1 MSEKVTQPRVRKTS
15 AYRYDTSTEKGVCPY
30 AKAHVDLN
38 NNPTAEISNPLAN
51 VPREYLLEHVTRFA
65 RWNDLSEY
73 VPLMRKG
80 VLVSRDPDGFEN
92 IPGPE
97 ALDTEEIEALR
108 QEKTHKWRVPKL
120 LYLTIIACSIGAAF
134 GIGGD
139 SDRDVLL
146 VGLINSAP
154 YIGSALIG
162 CWLSDPLNN
171 SFGRRGCIFI
181 SAILC
186 LITPI
191 LGALTTSWMQF
202 LVSRLLLGIG
212 MGIKAATVPIYA
224 AENSP
229 ASIRGALVT
238 SWQMWTA
245 FGIFLG
251 CTANLAV
258 GRVGRISWRLQVG
271 SAFIPAVPL
280 TFLILFCPESPR
292 WYIKKGRFREA
303 IESLLRLRNHPIQ
316 AARDLYT
323 IYAQVEIESEAISDS
338 TYIERIIQLFT
349 IPRIRRATLASF
361 VVMIGQQMC
370 GINIIAFYSSSVF
383 KEAGT
388 SDFNALLASW
398 GFGLVNF
405 LFAWPAIWTI
415 DTFGRRSLLLFTFPN
430 MAWSLLAAGL
440 CTLIPKT
447 SAAHTGLVALFIYVF
462 AMFYSPGEGP
472 VPYTYSAEVF
482 PLSHRE
488 VGMAWAVATCL
499 FWAAVLSITF
509 PKILAAMGVLG
520 AFCLYAG
527 FNITALVMIFLWM
540 PETKQRTLEELDY
553 VFAVPM
559 GIVMK
564 YNCTKVIPWW
574 FRRYVLRQRGATLEP
589 LYHFRGQNNAIPSI
603 FVIQD
608 ESTTDSDISTP
619 IGTRESVAVQDVQSS
634 ATTTGTDAVDVI
646 YEAEKEA
653 AALRRF
659 SWHGPGVHRHPAHAD
674 PYPMYPPYHV

>member
-1 MSEKVTQPRVRKTS
+1 MSEKIEKPRVRKTS
-15 AYRYDTSTEKGVCPY
+15 MYRYDASTEIGVRPD
-30 AKAHVDLN
+30 AKAHIDLN
-38 NNPTAEISNPLAN
+38 NNPNATISNPLAN
-51 VPREYLLEHVTRFA
+51 IPREHLLDQVTRFSE
-65 RWNDLSEY
+65 WNDLCEY

-80 VLVSRDPDGFEN
+80 ALVAKDPVSFED
-92 IPGPE
+92 IEGPE
-97 ALDTEEIEALR
+97 ALDAEEVEALR
-108 QEKTHKWRVPKL
+108 REVTHKWKIPKL
-120 LYLTIIACSIGAAF
+120 LYLTIFACSIGAAF
-134 GIGGD
+134 GIGGN

-146 VGLINSAP
+146 VGLINAAP

-171 SFGRRGCIFI
+171 RFGRRGTIFI
-181 SAILC
+181 SAIIC
-186 LITPI
+186 LIAPI
-191 LGALTTSWMQF
+191 LGALTWNWKQF
-202 LVSRLLLGIG
+202 LVSRLLLGVG
-212 MGIKAATVPIYA
+212 MGLKGATVPIYA

-251 CTANLAV
+251 CSANLAFGQV
-258 GRVGRISWRLQVG
+258 GKIAWRLQVG
-271 SAFIPAVPL
+271 SAFIPAIPL

-292 WYIKKGRFREA
+292 WYIKKGRIRDA
-303 IESLLRLRNHPIQ
+303 IKSLLRLRNHPLQ
-316 AARDLYT
+316 AARDLYA
-323 IYAQVEIESEAISDS
+323 IHFQIEIEDETIPES
-338 TYIERIIQLFT
+338 TYVKRVIQLFT

-370 GINIIAFYSSSVF
+370 GINIIAYYSSTVF
-383 KEAGT
+383 KEAGA

-398 GFGLVNF
+398 GF
-405 LFAWPAIWTI
+405 AIWTI
-415 DTFGRRSLLLFTFPN
+415 DTFGRRPLLLFTFPN

-440 CTLIPKT
+440 CTLISKT
-447 SAAHTGLVALFIYVF
+447 SAAHTGLVALFVYVF

-472 VPYTYSAEVF
+472 VPYTYSAEIF

-509 PKILAAMGVLG
+509 PKILAATGVLG

-527 FNITALVMIFLWM
+527 FNMIAFIMIFLWM

-559 GIVMK
+559 SVFIK
-564 YNCTKVIPWW
+564 YNCTKVVPWW
-574 FRRYVLRQRGATLEP
+574 FKRYVLRQRGAGLEP
-589 LYHFRGQNNAIPSI
+589 LYHFDRLDDTAPPN
-603 FVIQD
+603 FVVQY
-608 ESTTDSDISTP
+608 ESTTDSDTGAISNTAVCATTQ
-619 IGTRESVAVQDVQSS
+619 GTQSS

-646 YEAEKEA
+646 YQARSEVA
-653 AALRRF
+653 ASRRF

-674 PYPMYPPYHV
+674 TYPIYPM

>member
-1 MSEKVTQPRVRKTS
+1 MSGNIEQPRVRKTS
-15 AYRYDTSTEKGVCPY
+15 MYRYDASTEMGVRPH
-30 AKAHVDLN
+30 AKAHIDLN
-38 NNPTAEISNPLAN
+38 NNPNATISNLLAN
-51 VPREYLLEHVTRFA
+51 IPREHLLNQVTRFSEL
-65 RWNDLSEY
+65 NDLCEY
-73 VPLMRKG
+73 IPLMRKG
-80 VLVSRDPDGFEN
+80 ALVAKDPIGFED
-92 IPGPE
+92 IDGLE
-97 ALDTEEIEALR
+97 ALDVEEIEALR
-108 QEKTHKWRVPKL
+108 REVTHKWKIPKL
-120 LYLTIIACSIGAAF
+120 LYLTIFTCSF
-134 GIGGD
+134 GIDGN

-171 SFGRRGCIFI
+171 RFGRRGTIFI
-181 SAILC
+181 SAIFC
-186 LITPI
+186 LIAPI
-191 LGALTTSWMQF
+191 LGALTWNWKLF
-202 LVSRLLLGIG
+202 LISRLLLGVG

-251 CTANLAV
+251 CSANLAFGQV
-258 GRVGRISWRLQVG
+258 GKIAWRFQVG

-280 TFLILFCPESPR
+280 ALLILFCPESPR
-292 WYIKKGRFREA
+292 WYIKKGRIREA
-303 IESLLRLRNHPIQ
+303 IKSLLRLRNNPLQ

-323 IYAQVEIESEAISDS
+323 IYFQIEIEAEIITDS
-338 TYIERIIQLFT
+338 TYVERVIQLFT

-370 GINIIAFYSSSVF
+370 GINIIAFYSSTVF

-398 GFGLVNF
+398 GFGFVNF

-415 DTFGRRSLLLFTFPN
+415 DTFGRRALLLFTFPN

-447 SAAHTGLVALFIYVF
+447 SAAHTGLVALFVYVF

-472 VPYTYSAEVF
+472 VPYTYSAEIF

-509 PKILAAMGVLG
+509 PKILAATGVLG

-527 FNITALVMIFLWM
+527 FNITAFIMIFLWM

-559 GIVMK
+559 SVFIK
-564 YNCTKVIPWW
+564 YNCTKVVPWW
-574 FRRYVLRQRGATLEP
+574 LKRYVLRQRGASLEP
-589 LYHFRGQNNAIPSI
+589 LYQFDRYDDTNPPM
-603 FVIQD
+603 QD
-608 ESTTDSDISTP
+608 ESTTDSDTEATSN
-619 IGTRESVAVQDVQSS
+619 TRQCVTTQDTQSS
-634 ATTTGTDAVDVI
+634 AITTGTDAVDVI
-646 YEAEKEA
+646 YQAGREIATS
-653 AALRRF
+653 RRF
-659 SWHGPGVHRHPAHAD
+659 SWHGHSSHRHPAHAD
-674 PYPMYPPYHV
+674 SYPIYPM